1 MNLKLTKEQWKY
13 ITYTLIILGILFFG
27 FFLGRKTIKGP
38 KPQVKIEY
46 IKGETIHDS
55 IPYPVPYKVII
66 PADTADIIR
75 ECVKNG
81 IYTELF
87 PNKIIKEY
95 VEVEKSDTTT
105 IMKDWATERFY
116 GETLFD
122 IDTLGTCSFKAK
134 VQYNRMRVLSYEYT
148 PYIKKIT
155 KTEYNVKFFSPYI
168 GIGTMVNPW
177 DIEKNPM
184 GIVNAGFFIKEKF
197 GIQAQYQRSF
207 VTKNDYVGGSVLWKF

>member
-1 MNLKLTKEQWKY
+1 M
-13 ITYTLIILGILFFG
+13 IINAVSYARFSSNNQ
-27 FFLGRKTIKGP
+27 REAS
-38 KPQVKIEY
+38 IEIQQEHINRY
-46 IKGETIHDS
+46 CKD
-55 IPYPVPYKVII
+55 
-66 PADTADIIR
+66 
-75 ECVKNG
+75 NG
-81 IYTELF
+81 MT
-87 PNKIIKEY
+87 IIKEY

-148 PYIKKIT
+148 PYVKKIT
-155 KTEYNVKFFSPYI
+155 KTEYNVKLFSPYI

-177 DIEKNPM
+177 DIEKSPM

-207 VTKNDYVGGSVLWKF
+207 VTKNDYVGGSVLWMF